1 LGGIKKKTALIDLL
15 LWNYCMLGPTP
26 KTEALEMTGTG
37 VYNQYYTE
45 NGEDYTQLKQDTIST

>member
-1 LGGIKKKTALIDLL
+1 
-15 LWNYCMLGPTP
+15 MLGPTP
-26 KTEALEMTGTG
+26 KTEALEMTGMG